1 MPVCMSVCIS
11 SSVMPPRF
19 SELRASGRNCST
31 ARVWARLRISSCS
44 SVGAKLSISLYPFDN
59 HAVCHTPAFTHGLK
73 AVATTS
79 TLQFVQE
86 DGGKTRAGSSQWM
99 AYGNCPAVDVDPL
112 HVRAG
117 LTLPGQHH
125 TGECFINLD
134 QIHLVQCEASP
145 LQHFKRGGSGRSH
158 DHGGAFACPGKTNKT
173 PAGPPATLPSGLP
186 CQRQPC

>member
-1 MPVCMSVCIS
+1 MGQVAYL
-11 SSVMPPRF
+11 F
-19 SELRASGRNCST
+19 L
-31 ARVWARLRISSCS
+31 L
-44 SVGAKLSISLYPFDN
+44 LSWGKVEHSLYPFDN

-73 AVATTS
+73 AVATTG

-86 DGGKTRAGSSQWM
+86 DGGKTRAGSSQWV

-117 LTLPGQHH
+117 LMLPGQHH

-145 LQHFKRGGSGRSH
+145 LQHFKRGGDGGRQH
-158 DHGGAFACPGKTNKT
+158 PDGGIACPEKSATT
-173 PAGPPATLPSGLP
+173 GPGVLDHTA
-186 CQRQPC
+186 

>member
-1 MPVCMSVCIS
+1 MGQVAYL
-11 SSVMPPRF
+11 F
-19 SELRASGRNCST
+19 L
-31 ARVWARLRISSCS
+31 L
-44 SVGAKLSISLYPFDN
+44 LSWGKVEHSLNPFDN
-59 HAVCHTPAFTHGLK
+59 HAVCHTTAFTHGLK

-125 TGECFINLD
+125 TGECFIQLLPD
-134 QIHLVQCEASP
+134 QRWGSSCARHGTYDRRATWPEA
-145 LQHFKRGGSGRSH
+145 
-158 DHGGAFACPGKTNKT
+158 ACPFCRFSPG
-173 PAGPPATLPSGLP
+173 
-186 CQRQPC
+186 RR